1 MGETSRLYR
10 EHVETLL
17 AAAEAGDEIAARSL
31 ACLALVCEGWRYGD
45 PDPTDP
51 PDDGGGNVIDLS
63 AYLEI
68 EGASRPPRS
77 CRARSRG

>member
-17 AAAEAGDEIAARSL
+17 AAAEAGDEIAAKSL

-51 PDDGGGNVIDLS
+51 PDGGGEVIDLS
-63 AYLEI
+63 AWRERL
-68 EGASRPPRS
+68 A
-77 CRARSRG
+77 A